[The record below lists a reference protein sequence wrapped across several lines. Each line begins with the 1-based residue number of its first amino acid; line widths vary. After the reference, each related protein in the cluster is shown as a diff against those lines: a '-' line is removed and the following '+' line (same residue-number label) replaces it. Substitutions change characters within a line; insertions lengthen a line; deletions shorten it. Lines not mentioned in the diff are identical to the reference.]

1 MAFPCGGSTKR
12 PLKDGALATFVAPLI
27 ASASVEAARST
38 IISVVLPLAGAV
50 VLLAARVV
58 PSPEMVVSPLEAV
71 ELPLQEATKRIN
83 AKKSTLLIIKESILC
98 ITQVPKL

>member
-1 MAFPCGGSTKR
+1 MACIK
-12 PLKDGALATFVAPLI
+12 
-27 ASASVEAARST
+27 VE
-38 IISVVLPLAGAV
+38 LPLAGAV

-58 PSPEMVVSPLEAV
+58 PSPEIVVSPLEAV

-83 AKKSTLLIIKESILC
+83 AKKSTLFIIKESIQC